1 MNILDILIIGAL
13 LIGFVLGYKDGF
25 LRKLIGFIG
34 FILAILLAAVLKNDF
49 GIFLEKNFDIEY
61 YFAEILA
68 GILIFFTTI
77 LIFTILKRIIHPFDK
92 INSLINKLI
101 GGFIGGFQILFF
113 VSAIFLLLNVFDIP
127 KEETKKKS
135 AFYHQTYSI
144 IPSIFDYLKGYTPD
158 TEKII
163 KDFINEKDTLK

>member
-1 MNILDILIIGAL
+1 MNILDIIIVVSL

-34 FILAILLAAVLKNDF
+34 FILAIVFAALFKNDF
-49 GIFLEKNFDIEY
+49 GIFIEKNFDIEL

-68 GILIFFTTI
+68 GILIFFSTM

-92 INSLINKLI
+92 INSLVNKLI
-101 GGFIGGFQILFF
+101 GGVVGGFQILFF
-113 VSAIFLLLNVFDIP
+113 VSAIFLLLNIFNFP
-127 KEETKKKS
+127 AEETKKNS
-135 AFYHQTYSI
+135 AFYHKTYSI
-144 IPSIFDYLKGYTPD
+144 IPSIFNYIKGYTPD

-163 KDFINEKDTLK
+163 KEFINDKDTIQ